1 MDTISIIKKIEDNL
15 FLQVKKP
22 KSIAIKTNFLCEKDY
37 PFSTSFDFFKK
48 IIGQIRKK
56 YSGQMFLIEPEFLGA
71 SWADRMGDK
80 IDFLKENK
88 IMLAQADKEKRLEVN
103 VLGKFCLYIPKS
115 WAEADIR
122 ISISNA
128 VVHRHHAKKT
138 FWGGLHNIG
147 LLFTRTDRDFSG
159 LRRSMYESC
168 LDPDY
173 SAYINEVAGALKIY
187 PVFSI
192 VDAIKAGYSDEHS
205 PVIREKT
212 CNEYFGADFL
222 AVETD
227 KEAIKKLKIPNSYSI
242 KL

>member
-1 MDTISIIKKIEDNL
+1 
-15 FLQVKKP
+15 
-22 KSIAIKTNFLCEKDY
+22 
-37 PFSTSFDFFKK
+37 
-48 IIGQIRKK
+48 
-56 YSGQMFLIEPEFLGA
+56 LIEPEFLGV
-71 SWADRMGDK
+71 SWAGQVGDK

-88 IMLAQADKEKRLEVN
+88 IMLVQANKEKRLEIK

-122 ISISNA
+122 VSISNA

-138 FWGGLHNIG
+138 FWGGLNNIG
-147 LLFTRTDRDFSG
+147 LLFTRTNRDFSS

-173 SAYINEVAGALKIY
+173 NAYINEVAGALKIH

-192 VDAIKAGYSDEHS
+192 VDAMKVGYSDEHS
-205 PVIREKT
+205 PVIREKFG
-212 CNEYFGADFL
+212 NEYFGADFL
-222 AVETD
+222 TVEID

>member
-1 MDTISIIKKIEDNL
+1 MDIVSITKKIEDNL
-15 FLQVKKP
+15 FLQNENP

-48 IIGQIRKK
+48 VIGQIRKK
-56 YSGQMFLIEPEFLGA
+56 YSGQIFLIEPEFLGV
-71 SWADRMGDK
+71 SWAGQVGDK

-88 IMLAQADKEKRLEVN
+88 IMLVQANKEKRLEIK

-122 ISISNA
+122 VSISNA

-138 FWGGLHNIG
+138 FWGGLNNIG
-147 LLFTRTDRDFSG
+147 LLFTRTNRDFSS

-173 SAYINEVAGALKIY
+173 NAYINEVAGALKIH

-192 VDAIKAGYSDEHS
+192 VDAMKVGYSDEHS
-205 PVIREKT
+205 PVIREKFG
-212 CNEYFGADFL
+212 NEYFGADFL